1 MQTIVPVTLLL
12 AVVIGAALLA
22 GVEKFTPPTA
32 VALGR
37 RDEPVSV
44 SPKARTIPAL
54 DTTTYGIPEKIITD
68 SLLAQNSA
76 STTTTSDDLDGNLVL
91 FGDSSGDSSSA
102 ADSGGVESMTRAE
115 LEEFIVAVD
124 PAFVIQGKTDDELRD
139 KVITESIKM
148 LLEAA
153 GEEVTPESIA
163 AARLFYEI
171 SQTNTVSS
179 A

>member
-22 GVEKFTPPTA
+22 GVERFTPPTA

-76 STTTTSDDLDGNLVL
+76 STITSDSLDGNLIL
-91 FGDSSGDSSSA
+91 FGDSSSA
-102 ADSGGVESMTRAE
+102 TDSGGVESMTRAE
-115 LEEFIVAVD
+115 LEEFLVIVD

-153 GEEVTPESIA
+153 GEEVTPEKIA
-163 AARLFYEI
+163 AGKLLYEI
-171 SQTNTVSS
+171 GASQTDTVSS